1 MSAKALKTPMS
12 DVIYLSAPMP
22 VHMADEWFKIASLEH
37 FWIKRR
43 FDVLKKIAKNVDF
56 SGKKIGE
63 VGCGCGLLQ
72 KQFEQGY
79 GVAVDG
85 FDLNEEALRDSIV
98 KDQPRFCYN
107 IFDRSPQLAGHYDF
121 FILFDVIEHI
131 EEERPFLEAALFH
144 LKPGGCLL
152 INVPALMTFYSVFDK
167 AVGHQRRYT
176 LQSMHELCAGAGL
189 KKVMATYWGLPLM
202 PILLLRNLRVSCQM
216 DTQTIIRNGY
226 KPPGRLANWFLKFIS
241 TLEFVPQQWLGTS
254 LMVVY
259 RKEASL

>member
-1 MSAKALKTPMS
+1 MSATALKNAMP
-12 DVIYLSAPMP
+12 DVIYLSAPSP

-43 FDVLKKIAKNVDF
+43 FDVLRKVAKNIDF

-72 KQFEQGY
+72 KQFEQCY

-85 FDLNEEALRDSIV
+85 FDLNAEALRESIV
-98 KDQPRFCYN
+98 KNQPRFCYN
-107 IFDRSPQLAGHYDF
+107 IFERNPQLAGHYDF

-131 EEERPFLEAALFH
+131 EEEKPFLEAALFH

-152 INVPALMTFYSVFDK
+152 INVPGLMAFYSAFDK

-176 LQSMHELCAGAGL
+176 LQSMHSLCAGVGL
-189 KKVMATYWGLPLM
+189 KKVTGTYWGLPLL
-202 PILLLRNLRVSCQM
+202 PILFLRNMRVSRQM

-226 KPPGRLANWFLKFIS
+226 KPPGRLANQFLGFIS
-241 TLEFVPQQWLGTS
+241 ALEYVPQQWLGTS

-259 RKEASL
+259 RKEAGL